1 MIIWGI
7 SYHSPHSHSFPS
19 PAISVLHPC
28 NTLFLHKTTKYE
40 NKVKLKI
47 NKLSRLPLWAMT
59 GSSVSQTSL
68 SQPLQFCCA
77 CTIFLLHPPPRT
89 PHKEDHIPSSLGHWK
104 LWYARQQ
111 KFLPS
116 QLYLQMFITM
126 RHWSDLESSRLLVI
140 TLLLP

>member
-77 CTIFLLHPPPRT
+77 CTIFLLHPPP
-89 PHKEDHIPSSLGHWK
+89 PDSPQGGSHS
-104 LWYARQQ
+104 
-111 KFLPS
+111 FL
-116 QLYLQMFITM
+116 TGA
-126 RHWSDLESSRLLVI
+126 LEAVVCQAAEIFAQSALLANVHYNE
-140 TLLLP
+140 TLV